1 MNDGTAAQRLA
12 HLDALR
18 GFALF
23 GILVVNIGVF
33 ASVYYGTGLPDPAF
47 SRPLDQWVNVLVAVL
62 FESKFYL
69 LFSFLFGYSFTL
81 QIDAAQ
87 RAGAA
92 FAPRFLRRLAG
103 LAVLGLAHA
112 VLLYHG
118 DILLTYAV
126 LGALLLAL
134 RRTAPERALRW
145 ACWLALLAGLG
156 AGRPAGASAPVARR
170 AGRGFAA
177 GRGGR

>member
-69 LFSFLFGYSFTL
+69 LFSFLFGYSFTWPVW
-81 QIDAAQ
+81 
-87 RAGAA
+87 RSWGW
-92 FAPRFLRRLAG
+92 RMRCCC
-103 LAVLGLAHA
+103 
-112 VLLYHG
+112 
-118 DILLTYAV
+118 T
-126 LGALLLAL
+126 
-134 RRTAPERALRW
+134 TATS
-145 ACWLALLAGLG
+145 C
-156 AGRPAGASAPVARR
+156 
-170 AGRGFAA
+170 
-177 GRGGR
+177 